1 MSDRIQKV
9 NIKDYFSPYF
19 IRIWR
24 CEPDIE
30 LKVDYVQPEQFL
42 VSNRIDLI
50 CKLFYIECREK
61 RADMTFAKEL
71 YTEHL
76 RAFSEGT
83 FTEPGNEEKNTIEKY
98 FSSFDRLI
106 DDIKKNGFDV
116 SKSVIPIS
124 DNGVILDG

>member
-30 LKVDYVQPEQFL
+30 LKVDYVQPVQFL

-98 FSSFDRLI
+98 FSTFVKVSIPLRLLSVSAHCRASE
-106 DDIKKNGFDV
+106 NGPH
-116 SKSVIPIS
+116 KS
-124 DNGVILDG
+124 

>member
-42 VSNRIDLI
+42 VGGLRSAGAV
-50 CKLFYIECREK
+50 FGIEP
-61 RADMTFAKEL
+61 
-71 YTEHL
+71 Y
-76 RAFSEGT
+76 
-83 FTEPGNEEKNTIEKY
+83 
-98 FSSFDRLI
+98 
-106 DDIKKNGFDV
+106 
-116 SKSVIPIS
+116 
-124 DNGVILDG
+124 